1 MVRKKTREHPYPDHA
16 TAWVTSLL
24 GTLAILSFVSCAPLK
39 TLEAPAK
46 PDLVWYRQD
55 ASEAFTKSD
64 LETCGSTPSPA
75 KPLAAC
81 MQAKGYLL
89 IDRPVAELLQ
99 VQTLKD
105 KGLPVGTIADRLQ
118 LSKKKVETY
127 LDEGYQLPESPA
139 LGRLPVEILTK
150 VGKPAVNPLIEAL
163 ASDELLVRRQA
174 VDALGR
180 IGDPRAVDPLLATL
194 NDQDSLV
201 RGHAIEALGRI
212 KDPRAVPPLIALLSA
227 KDEQPHVRMSAA
239 EALGTMKDKRAL
251 EPLVLALLDE
261 HWGVR
266 SRAVQ
271 ALGQLGNPRAV
282 GCLIG
287 ALQDKEPAVRGHAAQ
302 ALGIMSDGRAVK
314 PLTAALEDPDREV
327 RKKAALAL
335 RRLTGTE
342 FKVR

>member
-1 MVRKKTREHPYPDHA
+1 MARRFTVPGTVA
-16 TAWVTSLL
+16 LLTSSLL
-24 GTLAILSFVSCAPLK
+24 ACAPLK

-55 ASEAFTKSD
+55 ASETFTKSD

-75 KPLAAC
+75 KTLAAC

-89 IDRPVAELLQ
+89 VDRPVAEILQ
-99 VQTLKD
+99 VHALKD
-105 KGLPVGTIADRLQ
+105 KGLPVGTIAERLQ
-118 LSKKKVETY
+118 LSKTKVETY
-127 LDEGYQLPESPA
+127 LAEGYELPESPA
-139 LGRLPVEILTK
+139 LGRLPVEILSK
-150 VGKPAVNPLIEAL
+150 VGKPAVKPLIGAL
-163 ASDELLVRRQA
+163 TSDDLLVRRQA

-194 NDQDSLV
+194 NDHDSLV

-212 KDPRAVPPLIALLSA
+212 KDPKAVPPLIALLSG

-239 EALGTMKDKRAL
+239 EALGTIKDNRAL

-266 SRAVQ
+266 SRAAQ
-271 ALGQLGNPRAV
+271 ALGQLGDPRAV

-287 ALQDKEPAVRGHAAQ
+287 ALQDKEPAVRGHAAE